1 MRGGKGVSAE
11 RLDTLPKRLQA
22 MAQRYGHS
30 RVALREKDYG
40 IWQQITWQGYL
51 DRVRDF
57 CLGLCSLG
65 FQRGEKVAIV
75 GDNRPEW
82 VIAELAAQS
91 AGGTSVGIYQ
101 DSLAREM
108 AYVIDHAD
116 ATILVVEDQEQVDKI
131 LEVRDQIPKVRH
143 LIYYDP
149 KGLRTYTDPWL
160 LHFPD
165 VLEMGR
171 EYGRQH
177 PGLFEEMVAAGSG
190 EDTAIL
196 CYTSGTTGVPKGA
209 MLSHRNLLS
218 MGDTIQTV
226 DPLTPD
232 DDFLSF
238 LPLAWIGEQMTA
250 LAMHLSIGFTVNFP
264 EEPDTVQENMREI
277 GPHVMFSPPRIYEDM
292 VTRVQVKIQDAGWLK
307 RRLWQAFQ
315 PVAYRVADARFARK
329 PVPVK
334 DRILYA
340 LGELLVFSAIK
351 DHLGLSRLK
360 RAYTGGAALGPDVF
374 RFYHSLGVNLKQIYG
389 QTEIVGIAVLHRD
402 DAIRFH
408 TVGKPLPGG
417 EMKISPEGEILLR
430 SQAVFQGYYKM
441 KPESEK
447 TLAGGWLHTGDAGYI
462 EEESGQL
469 VVIDRLKDVMRLASG
484 EIFSPNFLENKLKFS
499 PYIKEAV
506 TVGDGRTHVV
516 AMVNI
521 DLQSVGHW
529 AEGRG
534 IAYTTYQDLS
544 QKPPVLELIGQEIAR
559 VNADLPEAARIR
571 SYVIL
576 HKELDADDEELTRTR
591 KLRRAF
597 VYAKYDPV
605 IQGLYGGVE
614 RIPVQSRVRYRDG
627 KETVIETE
635 LTVCQVPGQTVPP
648 GASMRAAGGGGAV

>member
-1 MRGGKGVSAE
+1 MSAE

-22 MAQRYGHS
+22 MAGKYGHS
-30 RVALREKDYG
+30 RIALREKEYG
-40 IWQQITWQGYL
+40 IWQQFTWQDYL

-57 CLGLCSLG
+57 CLGLVSLG

-101 DSLAREM
+101 DSLAKEM

-116 ATILVVEDQEQVDKI
+116 ATFLVVEDQEQVDKI
-131 LEVRDQIPKVRH
+131 LEVRDQIPKVRR

-160 LHFPD
+160 LYFPD
-165 VLEMGR
+165 VLAMGR

-177 PGLFEEMVAAGSG
+177 PGLFEEMVAAGDG

-196 CYTSGTTGVPKGA
+196 CYTSGTTGAPKGA
-209 MLSHRNLLS
+209 MLSHRNLLA

-264 EEPDTVQENMREI
+264 EEPDTVQENLREI
-277 GPHVMFSPPRIYEDM
+277 GPHVMFSPPRIWEDM

-307 RRLWQAFQ
+307 RKLWELFQ
-315 PVAYRVADARFARK
+315 PVGLRVADLRFARK
-329 PVPVK
+329 PVPFR
-334 DRILYA
+334 DRLLYA

-351 DHLGLSRLK
+351 DHLGLSRLR

-374 RFYHSLGVNLKQIYG
+374 RFYHALGVNLKQIYG

-408 TVGKPLPGG
+408 TVGTPLPGG
-417 EMKISPEGEILLR
+417 EMAISPEGEILLK
-430 SQAVFQGYYKM
+430 SGAVFQGYYKM
-441 KPESEK
+441 PEESARA
-447 TLAGGWLHTGDAGYI
+447 LAGGWLHTGDAGYI

-469 VVIDRLKDVMRLASG
+469 VVIDRLKDVMRLSSG

-516 AMVNI
+516 AMINI

-529 AEGRG
+529 AESRA
-534 IAYTTYQDLS
+534 IPYTTYQDLS
-544 QKPPVLELIGQEIAR
+544 QKEPVLDLIAGEIHR

-571 SYVIL
+571 SFVIL

-605 IQGLYGGVE
+605 IQGLYDRAKE
-614 RIPVQSRVRYRDG
+614 IPVQSRVRYRDG
-627 KETVIETE
+627 REAVIETV
-635 LTVCQVPGQTVPP
+635 LQVREILPIPDEAGQ
-648 GASMRAAGGGGAV
+648 RAAGGGGAV

>member
-1 MRGGKGVSAE
+1 MSEE

-22 MAQRYGHS
+22 MARKYGHS
-30 RVALREKDYG
+30 RIALREKDYG
-40 IWQQITWQGYL
+40 IWQQYTWQDYL

-57 CLGLCSLG
+57 CLGLVSLG
-65 FQRGEKVAIV
+65 FRRGDKIAIV

-101 DSLAREM
+101 DSLAKEM
-108 AYVIDHAD
+108 AYVIDHSD
-116 ATILVVEDQEQVDKI
+116 AVIVVVEDQEQVDKI
-131 LEVRDQIPKVRH
+131 LEVRDLIPKVRH

-160 LHFPD
+160 LYFPR

-177 PGLFEEMVAAGSG
+177 PGLFEEMVAAGDG
-190 EDTAIL
+190 EDTAII
-196 CYTSGTTGVPKGA
+196 CYTSGTTGNPKGA
-209 MLSHRNLLS
+209 MLSHRNLLA

-307 RRLWQAFQ
+307 RKLWEFFQ
-315 PVAYRVADARFARK
+315 PIGLRVADARFAHK
-329 PVPVK
+329 PVPLT
-334 DRILYA
+334 DRLLYA
-340 LGELLVFSAIK
+340 LGEFLVFSAIK
-351 DHLGLSRLK
+351 DHLGLARLK
-360 RAYTGGAALGPDVF
+360 RAYTGGAPLGPDVF
-374 RFYHSLGVNLKQIYG
+374 RFYHALGVNLKQIYG

-402 DAIRFH
+402 DDIRFH
-408 TVGKPLPGG
+408 TVGTPLPGG
-417 EMKISPEGEILLR
+417 EMAISPEGEILLR
-430 SQAVFQGYYKM
+430 SRAVFQGYYKM
-441 KPESEK
+441 PEESAK

-469 VVIDRLKDVMRLASG
+469 VVIDRLKDVMRLSTG

-506 TVGDGRTHVV
+506 AVGNGRTHVV
-516 AMVNI
+516 AMINI

-529 AEGRG
+529 AEGQG
-534 IAYTTYQDLS
+534 IPYTTYQDLS
-544 QKPPVLELIGQEIAR
+544 QKGPVIDLIAGEIAR

-571 SYVIL
+571 SFVIL

-591 KLRRAF
+591 KLRRGF
-597 VYAKYDPV
+597 VYQKYAPV
-605 IQGLYGGVE
+605 IEGLYNRAKE
-614 RIPVQSRVRYRDG
+614 IPVQSRVRYRDG
-627 KETVIETE
+627 RETVIETVLQVRE
-635 LTVCQVPGQTVPP
+635 LLPVPGQSEESEQPEP
-648 GASMRAAGGGGAV
+648 RAAGGGGVG

>member
-1 MRGGKGVSAE
+1 MVSAE

-22 MAQRYGHS
+22 MAERYGHS

-40 IWQQITWQGYL
+40 IWQEYTWQDYL

-57 CLGLCSLG
+57 CLGLVSLG
-65 FQRGEKVAIV
+65 FQRGDKIAIV

-108 AYVIDHAD
+108 AYVIDHSD
-116 ATILVVEDQEQVDKI
+116 AVIVVVEDQEQVDKI
-131 LEVRDQIPKVRH
+131 LEVRDLIPKVRH

-160 LHFPD
+160 LYFPK
-165 VLEMGR
+165 VMEMGR
-171 EYGRQH
+171 AYGREH
-177 PGLFEEMVAAGSG
+177 PGLFEQMVAAGDG
-190 EDTAIL
+190 EDTAII
-196 CYTSGTTGVPKGA
+196 CYTSGTTGNPKGA
-209 MLSHRNLLS
+209 MLSHRNLLA

-264 EEPDTVQENMREI
+264 EEPDTVQENLREI
-277 GPHVMFSPPRIYEDM
+277 GPHVMFSPPRIWEDM
-292 VTRVQVKIQDAGWLK
+292 VTRVQVRIQDAGWLK
-307 RRLWQAFQ
+307 RKLWEVFQ
-315 PVAYRVADARFARK
+315 PVGLRVADARFAHK
-329 PVPVK
+329 PVPLK
-334 DRILYA
+334 DRVLYA
-340 LGELLVFSAIK
+340 LGEILVFSAIK

-360 RAYTGGAALGPDVF
+360 RAYTGGAPLGPDVF
-374 RFYHSLGVNLKQIYG
+374 RFYHALGVNLKQIYG

-402 DAIRFH
+402 DDIRFH
-408 TVGKPLPGG
+408 TVGTPLPGG
-417 EMKISPEGEILLR
+417 EMAISPEGEILLR
-430 SQAVFQGYYKM
+430 SRAVFQGYYKM
-441 KPESEK
+441 PEESAK

-469 VVIDRLKDVMRLASG
+469 VVIDRLKDVMRLSTG

-506 TVGDGRTHVV
+506 TVGHGRTHVV
-516 AMVNI
+516 AMINI

-529 AEGRG
+529 AEGQG
-534 IAYTTYQDLS
+534 IPYTTYQDLS
-544 QKPPVLELIGQEIAR
+544 QKGPVIDLIAGEITR

-571 SYVIL
+571 TFVIL

-591 KLRRAF
+591 KLRRSF
-597 VYAKYDPV
+597 VYQKYAPV
-605 IQGLYGGVE
+605 IEGLYSGAKE
-614 RIPVQSRVRYRDG
+614 ISVQSRVRYRDG
-627 KETVIETE
+627 RETVIETVLQVRE
-635 LTVCQVPGQTVPP
+635 LLPVPEQPRPAGETEP
-648 GASMRAAGGGGAV
+648 RAAGGGGVG

>member
-1 MRGGKGVSAE
+1 VSAE

-22 MAQRYGHS
+22 MAGKYGHS
-30 RVALREKDYG
+30 RIALREKEYG
-40 IWQQITWQGYL
+40 IWQQFTWQDYL

-57 CLGLCSLG
+57 CLGLVSLG

-101 DSLAREM
+101 DSLAKEM

-116 ATILVVEDQEQVDKI
+116 ATFLVVEDQEQVDKI
-131 LEVRDQIPKVRH
+131 LEVRDQIPKVRR

-160 LHFPD
+160 LYFPD
-165 VLEMGR
+165 VLAMGR

-177 PGLFEEMVAAGSG
+177 PGLFEEMVAAGDG

-196 CYTSGTTGVPKGA
+196 CYTSGTTGAPKGA
-209 MLSHRNLLS
+209 MLSHRNLLA

-264 EEPDTVQENMREI
+264 EEPDTVQENLREI
-277 GPHVMFSPPRIYEDM
+277 GPHVMFSPPRIWEDM

-307 RRLWQAFQ
+307 RKLWELFQ
-315 PVAYRVADARFARK
+315 PVGLRVADLRFARK
-329 PVPVK
+329 PVPFR
-334 DRILYA
+334 DRLLYA

-351 DHLGLSRLK
+351 DHLGLSRLR

-374 RFYHSLGVNLKQIYG
+374 RFYHALGVNLKQIYG

-408 TVGKPLPGG
+408 TVGTPLPGG
-417 EMKISPEGEILLR
+417 EMAISPEGEILLK
-430 SQAVFQGYYKM
+430 SGAVFQGYYKM
-441 KPESEK
+441 PEESARA
-447 TLAGGWLHTGDAGYI
+447 LAGGWLHTGDAGYI

-469 VVIDRLKDVMRLASG
+469 VVIDRLKDVMRLSSG

-516 AMVNI
+516 AMINI

-529 AEGRG
+529 AESRA
-534 IAYTTYQDLS
+534 IPYTTYQDLS
-544 QKPPVLELIGQEIAR
+544 QKEPVLDLIAGEIHR

-571 SYVIL
+571 SFVIL

-605 IQGLYGGVE
+605 IQGLYDRAKE
-614 RIPVQSRVRYRDG
+614 IPVQSRVRYRDG
-627 KETVIETE
+627 REAVIETV
-635 LTVCQVPGQTVPP
+635 LQVREILPIPDEAGQ
-648 GASMRAAGGGGAV
+648 RAAGGGGAV

>member
-1 MRGGKGVSAE
+1 MSAE

-22 MAQRYGHS
+22 MAAKYGHS

-40 IWQQITWQGYL
+40 IWQEYTWQDYL

-57 CLGLCSLG
+57 CLGLVSLG
-65 FQRGEKVAIV
+65 FRRGDKIAIV

-108 AYVIDHAD
+108 AYVIDHSD
-116 ATILVVEDQEQVDKI
+116 ATFLVVEDQEQVDKI
-131 LEVRDQIPKVRH
+131 LEVRDLIPKVRY

-160 LHFPD
+160 LYFPR

-171 EYGRQH
+171 EYGREH
-177 PGLFEEMVAAGSG
+177 PGLFEEMVAEGDG
-190 EDTAIL
+190 EDTAII
-196 CYTSGTTGVPKGA
+196 CYTSGTTGNPKGA
-209 MLSHRNLLS
+209 MLSHRNLLA

-226 DPLTPD
+226 DPLSPD

-307 RRLWQAFQ
+307 RKLWEFFQ
-315 PVAYRVADARFARK
+315 PIGLRVADLRFAHK
-329 PVPVK
+329 PVPLMV
-334 DRILYA
+334 RVLYA

-374 RFYHSLGVNLKQIYG
+374 RFYHALGVNLKQIYG

-402 DAIRFH
+402 DDIRFH
-408 TVGKPLPGG
+408 TVGTPLPGG
-417 EMKISPEGEILLR
+417 EMAISPEGEILLR
-430 SQAVFQGYYKM
+430 SRAVFQGYYKM
-441 KPESEK
+441 PEESAK

-469 VVIDRLKDVMRLASG
+469 VVIDRLKDVMRLSTG

-506 TVGDGRTHVV
+506 AVGNGRTHVV
-516 AMVNI
+516 AMINI

-529 AEGRG
+529 AESQG
-534 IAYTTYQDLS
+534 IPYTTYQDLS
-544 QKPPVLELIGQEIAR
+544 QKGPVLDLIAGEIER

-571 SYVIL
+571 SFVIL

-591 KLRRAF
+591 KLRRGF
-597 VYAKYDPV
+597 VYEKYAPV
-605 IQGLYGGVE
+605 IQGLYDRVQE
-614 RIPVQSRVRYRDG
+614 IPVQSRVRYRDG
-627 KETVIETE
+627 REAVIETVLQVRE
-635 LTVCQVPGQTVPP
+635 LLPAPEQPQPSEEP
-648 GASMRAAGGGGAV
+648 EPRAAGGGGAG

>member
-1 MRGGKGVSAE
+1 VSEE

-22 MAQRYGHS
+22 MARKYGHS
-30 RVALREKDYG
+30 RIALREKDYG
-40 IWQQITWQGYL
+40 IWQQYTWQDYL

-57 CLGLCSLG
+57 CLGLVSLG
-65 FQRGEKVAIV
+65 FRRGDKIAIV

-101 DSLAREM
+101 DSLAKEM
-108 AYVIDHAD
+108 AYVIDHSD
-116 ATILVVEDQEQVDKI
+116 AVIVVVEDQEQVDKI
-131 LEVRDQIPKVRH
+131 LEVRDLIPKVRH

-160 LHFPD
+160 LYFPR

-177 PGLFEEMVAAGSG
+177 PGLFEEMVAAGDG
-190 EDTAIL
+190 EDTAII
-196 CYTSGTTGVPKGA
+196 CYTSGTTGNPKGA
-209 MLSHRNLLS
+209 MLSHRNLLA

-307 RRLWQAFQ
+307 RKLWEFFQ
-315 PVAYRVADARFARK
+315 PIGLRVADARFAHK
-329 PVPVK
+329 PVPLT
-334 DRILYA
+334 DRLLYA
-340 LGELLVFSAIK
+340 LGEFLVFSAIK
-351 DHLGLSRLK
+351 DHLGLARLK
-360 RAYTGGAALGPDVF
+360 RAYTGGAPLGPDVF
-374 RFYHSLGVNLKQIYG
+374 RFYHALGVNLKQIYG

-402 DAIRFH
+402 DDIRFH
-408 TVGKPLPGG
+408 TVGTPLPGG
-417 EMKISPEGEILLR
+417 EMAISPEGEILLR
-430 SQAVFQGYYKM
+430 SRAVFQGYYKM
-441 KPESEK
+441 PEESAK

-469 VVIDRLKDVMRLASG
+469 VVIDRLKDVMRLSTG

-506 TVGDGRTHVV
+506 AVGNGRTHVV
-516 AMVNI
+516 AMINI

-529 AEGRG
+529 AEGQG
-534 IAYTTYQDLS
+534 IPYTTYQDLS
-544 QKPPVLELIGQEIAR
+544 QKGPVIDLIAGEIAR
-559 VNADLPEAARIR
+559 VNADLPEAAGIR
-571 SYVIL
+571 SFVIL

-591 KLRRAF
+591 KLRRGF
-597 VYAKYDPV
+597 VYQKYAPV
-605 IQGLYGGVE
+605 IEGLYNRAKE
-614 RIPVQSRVRYRDG
+614 IPVQSRVRYRDG
-627 KETVIETE
+627 RETVIETVLQVRE
-635 LTVCQVPGQTVPP
+635 LLPVPGQSEESEQPEP
-648 GASMRAAGGGGAV
+648 RAAGGGGVG

>member
-1 MRGGKGVSAE
+1 VVSAE
-11 RLDTLPKRLQA
+11 QLDTLPKRLQA
-22 MAQRYGHS
+22 MARKYGRS
-30 RVALREKDYG
+30 RVALREKEYG
-40 IWQQITWQGYL
+40 IWQEYTWQDYL
-51 DRVRDF
+51 DHVRDF
-57 CLGLCSLG
+57 CLGLVSLG
-65 FQRGEKVAIV
+65 FRRGDKIAIV

-101 DSLAREM
+101 DSLAKEM
-108 AYVIDHAD
+108 AYVIDHSD
-116 ATILVVEDQEQVDKI
+116 AVIVVVEDQEQVDKI
-131 LEVRDQIPKVRH
+131 LEVRDLIPKVRH

-160 LHFPD
+160 LYFPR

-177 PGLFEEMVAAGSG
+177 PGLFEEMVAAGDG
-190 EDTAIL
+190 EDTAII
-196 CYTSGTTGVPKGA
+196 CYTSGTTGNPKGA
-209 MLSHRNLLS
+209 MLSHRNLLA

-307 RRLWQAFQ
+307 RKLWEFFQ
-315 PVAYRVADARFARK
+315 PIGLRVADARFAHK
-329 PVPVK
+329 PVPLT
-334 DRILYA
+334 DRLLYA
-340 LGELLVFSAIK
+340 LGEFLVFSAIK
-351 DHLGLSRLK
+351 DHLGLARLK
-360 RAYTGGAALGPDVF
+360 RAYTGGAPLGPDVF
-374 RFYHSLGVNLKQIYG
+374 RFYHALGVNLKQIYG

-402 DAIRFH
+402 DDIRFH
-408 TVGKPLPGG
+408 TVGTPLPGG
-417 EMKISPEGEILLR
+417 EMAISPEGEILLR
-430 SQAVFQGYYKM
+430 SRAVFQGYYKM
-441 KPESEK
+441 PEESAK

-469 VVIDRLKDVMRLASG
+469 VVIDRLKDVMRLSTG

-506 TVGDGRTHVV
+506 AVGNGRTHVV
-516 AMVNI
+516 AMINI

-529 AEGRG
+529 AEGQG
-534 IAYTTYQDLS
+534 IPYTTYQDLS
-544 QKPPVLELIGQEIAR
+544 QKGPVIDLIAGEIAR

-571 SYVIL
+571 SFVIL

-591 KLRRAF
+591 KLRRGF
-597 VYAKYDPV
+597 VYQKYAPV
-605 IQGLYGGVE
+605 IEGLYNRAKE
-614 RIPVQSRVRYRDG
+614 IPVQSRVRYRDG
-627 KETVIETE
+627 RETVIETVLQVRE
-635 LTVCQVPGQTVPP
+635 LLPVPGQSEESEQPEP
-648 GASMRAAGGGGAV
+648 RAAGGGGVG

>member
-1 MRGGKGVSAE
+1 MVSAE

-22 MAQRYGHS
+22 MAERYGHS

-40 IWQQITWQGYL
+40 IWQEYTWQDYL

-57 CLGLCSLG
+57 CLGLVSLG
-65 FQRGEKVAIV
+65 FQRGDKIAIV

-108 AYVIDHAD
+108 AYVIDHSD
-116 ATILVVEDQEQVDKI
+116 AVIVVVEDQEQVDKI
-131 LEVRDQIPKVRH
+131 LEVRDLIPKVRH

-160 LHFPD
+160 LYFPK
-165 VLEMGR
+165 VMEMGR
-171 EYGRQH
+171 AYGREH
-177 PGLFEEMVAAGSG
+177 PGLFEQMVAAGDG
-190 EDTAIL
+190 EDTAII
-196 CYTSGTTGVPKGA
+196 CYTSGTTGNPKGA
-209 MLSHRNLLS
+209 MLSHRNLLA

-264 EEPDTVQENMREI
+264 EEPDTVQENLREI
-277 GPHVMFSPPRIYEDM
+277 GPHVMFSPPRIWEDM
-292 VTRVQVKIQDAGWLK
+292 VTRVQVRIQDAGWLK
-307 RRLWQAFQ
+307 RKLWEVFQ
-315 PVAYRVADARFARK
+315 PVGLRVADARFAHK
-329 PVPVK
+329 PVPLK
-334 DRILYA
+334 DRVLYA

-360 RAYTGGAALGPDVF
+360 RAYTGGAPLGPDVF
-374 RFYHSLGVNLKQIYG
+374 RFYHALGVNLKQIYG

-402 DAIRFH
+402 DDIRFH
-408 TVGKPLPGG
+408 TVGTPLPGG
-417 EMKISPEGEILLR
+417 EMAISPEGEILLR
-430 SQAVFQGYYKM
+430 SRAVFQGYYKM
-441 KPESEK
+441 PEESAK

-469 VVIDRLKDVMRLASG
+469 VVIDRLKDVMRLSTG

-506 TVGDGRTHVV
+506 TVGHGRTHVV
-516 AMVNI
+516 AMINI

-529 AEGRG
+529 AEGQG
-534 IAYTTYQDLS
+534 IPYTTYQDLS
-544 QKPPVLELIGQEIAR
+544 QKGPVIDLIAGEITR

-571 SYVIL
+571 TFVIL

-591 KLRRAF
+591 KLRRSF
-597 VYAKYDPV
+597 VYQKYAPV
-605 IQGLYGGVE
+605 IEALYSGAKE
-614 RIPVQSRVRYRDG
+614 IPVQSRVRYRDG
-627 KETVIETE
+627 RETVIETVLQVRE
-635 LTVCQVPGQTVPP
+635 LLPVPEQPRPAGETEP
-648 GASMRAAGGGGAV
+648 RAAGGGGVG

>member
-1 MRGGKGVSAE
+1 MSAE

-22 MAQRYGHS
+22 MAGKYGHS
-30 RVALREKDYG
+30 RIALREKEYG
-40 IWQQITWQGYL
+40 IWQQFTWQDYL

-57 CLGLCSLG
+57 CLGLVSLG

-101 DSLAREM
+101 DSLAKEM

-116 ATILVVEDQEQVDKI
+116 ATFLVVEDQEQVDKI
-131 LEVRDQIPKVRH
+131 LEVRDQIPKVRR

-160 LHFPD
+160 LYFPD
-165 VLEMGR
+165 VLAMGR

-177 PGLFEEMVAAGSG
+177 PGLFEEMVAAGDG

-196 CYTSGTTGVPKGA
+196 CYTSGTTGAPKGA
-209 MLSHRNLLS
+209 MLSHRNLLA

-264 EEPDTVQENMREI
+264 EEPDTVQENLREI
-277 GPHVMFSPPRIYEDM
+277 GPHVMFSPPRIWEDM

-307 RRLWQAFQ
+307 RKLWELFQ
-315 PVAYRVADARFARK
+315 PVGLRVADLRFARK
-329 PVPVK
+329 PVPFR
-334 DRILYA
+334 DRLLYA

-351 DHLGLSRLK
+351 DHLGLSRLR

-374 RFYHSLGVNLKQIYG
+374 RFYHALGVNLKQIYG

-408 TVGKPLPGG
+408 TVGTPLPGG
-417 EMKISPEGEILLR
+417 EMAISPEGEILLK
-430 SQAVFQGYYKM
+430 SGAVFQGYYKM
-441 KPESEK
+441 PEESARA
-447 TLAGGWLHTGDAGYI
+447 LAGGWLHTGDAGYL

-469 VVIDRLKDVMRLASG
+469 VVIDRLKDVMRLSSG

-516 AMVNI
+516 AMINI

-529 AEGRG
+529 AESRA
-534 IAYTTYQDLS
+534 IPYTTYQDLS
-544 QKPPVLELIGQEIAR
+544 QKEPVLDLIAGEIHR

-571 SYVIL
+571 SFVIL

-605 IQGLYGGVE
+605 IQGLYDRAKE
-614 RIPVQSRVRYRDG
+614 IPVQSRVRYRDG
-627 KETVIETE
+627 REAVIETV
-635 LTVCQVPGQTVPP
+635 LQVREILPIPDEAGQ
-648 GASMRAAGGGGAV
+648 RAAGGGGAV